1 MLWTKQSALELQII
15 KRIDF
20 CTGCLKMFI
29 FLNFPFVIILM
40 LELFYSVCE
49 KLNAL
54 KFKLSAIYSIVLI

>member
-15 KRIDF
+15 KIIDF
-20 CTGCLKMFI
+20 CTGCLKTFT

-40 LELFYSVCE
+40 LELFYRVCK
-49 KLNAL
+49 KLNPL